1 MPHVAIAIVLV
12 LMVINGVFALSEMA
26 VVSSRKV
33 RLERL
38 ARQPNA
44 GARAALDLIAD
55 PGRFLSTVQIG
66 ITLVGIIAG
75 AYGGATLADPLGA
88 QLDRLAWIAPR
99 GEQASIVLIVIVITY
114 LSLVIGELV
123 PKRIALAD
131 PERVAA
137 AIARPMIM
145 LSVIAAPAVWLL
157 RVSSDVLL
165 RLIGLSGASRAS
177 ITEDEVKA
185 LIAEGTRAGTFVPEE
200 RAMIEGVLRLTDRAV
215 RVIMT
220 QRSDIA
226 WIDKSAPRE
235 ALVDLVKNSPHTEFL
250 VCDGSI
256 DKAVGLVGARDLLRA
271 ALGEES
277 LDIARFVRPTLFVA
291 ERTPV
296 LTLMDL
302 FRRQGV
308 RIAVVVDEYGGTEG
322 LVTATDVLEGI
333 AGALPDRDESEGPT
347 TVRRPD
353 GSWLVD
359 GLLPIDEFE
368 DICGA
373 SGLRE
378 IGDFATVAGF
388 VIHEL
393 GHLPRVGDRVERGDL
408 MLEVVDMDGRRIDKL
423 LATRRSDISTG

>member
-66 ITLVGIIAG
+66 ITLVGIVAG

-123 PKRIALAD
+123 PKRIALAN